1 MSGMPG
7 KPNMVVREYLDQ
19 LKETKKGKPQQ
30 IREALDIYI
39 ELWEKT
45 IKKGT
50 VSEGDVI
57 DVALSKIDEA
67 GGLYQAAD

>member
-1 MSGMPG
+1 MPG

-45 IKKGT
+45 IRKGT
-50 VSEGDVI
+50 VSESDVI
-57 DVALSKIDEA
+57 DVALSKIDKA
-67 GGLYQAAD
+67 GGLYQAAE

>member
-1 MSGMPG
+1 MPE
-7 KPNMVVREYLDQ
+7 KPYMVVRGYLDQ
-19 LKETKKGKPQQ
+19 LKETKKGKPHQ

-39 ELWEKT
+39 GLWEKA
-45 IKKGT
+45 IENGT
-50 VSEGDVI
+50 VLESDEI